1 MTEDRTRPDEDAN
14 FVEVLVRDPLA
25 QVTRKERVYLLAV
38 SLIGI
43 AIVKTGLVPSKI
55 ATFGIE
61 LDQPDRQALLVLLAI
76 VTCYFLIGFVVYA
89 ASDFVTRREIIKLV
103 KARLAGDH
111 GNEEQETQFSTEGV
125 ADQAPPSADSQ
136 ISETPAPTNSDA
148 PQGELS
154 RKAPR
159 NTSLVDIFVR
169 ALAEVSKNMS
179 KVLVPLPILL
189 GQVARNMV
197 LVVNAPAT
205 RELLRNDE
213 LEQLGASTSS
223 RIVAGLRIAFEFLL
237 PILVGIYA
245 VYTLLTA
252 SL

>member
-1 MTEDRTRPDEDAN
+1 MTEDRTRPDEDTTV
-14 FVEVLVRDPLA
+14 VEVLVRDPLA

-76 VTCYFLIGFVVYA
+76 VTGYFLIGFVVYA

-103 KARLAGDH
+103 KARLA
-111 GNEEQETQFSTEGV
+111 EPEKVELISPSSTNDAAAE
-125 ADQAPPSADSQ
+125 APPLTEDYT
-136 ISETPAPTNSDA
+136 SESPSPTDGDTRQGTVKKRTPPDMSLAAIVRRAWKEALRTAIPF
-148 PQGELS
+148 S
-154 RKAPR
+154 R
-159 NTSLVDIFVR
+159 VF
-169 ALAEVSKNMS
+169 E
-179 KVLVPLPILL
+179 
-189 GQVARNMV
+189 QVGKSMV
-197 LVVNAPAT
+197 LVVGVPAT

-213 LEQLGASTSS
+213 LEQLGASGGS
-223 RIVAGLRIAFEFLL
+223 RIVASLRIAFEFLL